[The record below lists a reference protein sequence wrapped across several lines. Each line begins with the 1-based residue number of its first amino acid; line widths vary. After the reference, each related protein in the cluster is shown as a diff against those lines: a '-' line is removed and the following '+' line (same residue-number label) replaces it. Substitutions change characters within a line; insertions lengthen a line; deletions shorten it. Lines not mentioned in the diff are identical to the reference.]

1 MTQVVHTIDELQAL
15 TRNFN
20 GPVVL
25 VPTMG
30 ALHAGHLSLV
40 AKAQEIPDAMVIVSI
55 FVNPL
60 QFAAGE
66 DLDAYPRTLDK
77 DVEKLKTAGVPYVF
91 APTANEMYA
100 AGPRTIIHPGPAGSI
115 LEGKTRPTHFAGVL
129 TVVHKLFHITG
140 ATHAVFGEKDYQQL
154 LLIKQ
159 MVTDL
164 NLNITIIAAPTVRED
179 SGLALSSRNQYLS
192 KEHTQLAP
200 TIYRALRAGAQHDT
214 AAAVQR
220 AVTETLTAH
229 PEIVVDYVAVTSP
242 ELTDP
247 VSGENRL
254 LIAARVGETRLIDNM
269 AIELA

>member
-1 MTQVVHTIDELQAL
+1 MTQVLHTIEEVKTLS
-15 TRNFN
+15 RNTT
-20 GPVVL
+20 GPIVV

-30 ALHAGHLSLV
+30 ALHNGHLSLV
-40 AKAQEIPDAMVIVSI
+40 AHAQKIPNATVIVSI

-77 DVEKLKTAGVPYVF
+77 DVEKLETAGVPYVF

-100 AGPRTIIHPGPAGSI
+100 AGPRTVIHPGPAGAI

-129 TVVHKLFHITG
+129 TVVHKLFQITG

-159 MVTDL
+159 MVADL
-164 NLNITIIAAPTVRED
+164 NLDITIIAAPTVRETT
-179 SGLALSSRNQYLS
+179 GLALSSRNQYLS
-192 KEHTQLAP
+192 EHQAQLA
-200 TIYRALRAGAQHDT
+200 TALYQALCAGAQHDT

-220 AVTETLTAH
+220 AVTDTLTAH
-229 PEIVVDYVAVTSP
+229 PEIAVDYVAVTSP
-242 ELTDP
+242 ELAEP

-254 LIAARVGETRLIDNM
+254 LIAARVGETRLIDN
-269 AIELA
+269 IEIVLT